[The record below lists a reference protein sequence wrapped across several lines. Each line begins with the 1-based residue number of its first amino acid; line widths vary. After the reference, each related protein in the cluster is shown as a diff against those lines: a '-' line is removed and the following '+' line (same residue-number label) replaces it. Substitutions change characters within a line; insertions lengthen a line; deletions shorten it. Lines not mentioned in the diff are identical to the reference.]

1 MRKHLVILAMLISLV
16 FSFSTFLVAAE
27 TSSNNIQII
36 LDSSA
41 SMGETVNGVVK
52 INAARD
58 AVKDVLDI
66 MPKSYTVSFRLYSH
80 RYPQQ
85 QKQKSCTDTEVI
97 LPFQK
102 FNEDMRATIQNKLSQ
117 VRPKGLT
124 PIAYTLKQAV
134 KDFEGMSGE
143 NTIILVSDGE
153 ETCGGNPFAVAN
165 NISSL
170 NIGVK
175 VYVIGFDVESKQQLQ
190 GIAQRSG
197 GRYYDAD
204 NAEELS
210 TVLKEAVQEA
220 AEPPKPE
227 ASLPFSDDFEGE
239 MSQAWRTEPVGQLIL
254 GAEKGELTIKGELV
268 EDRLLKAFVGSS
280 DWTDYVLSV
289 DIRYDEGAY
298 YSSGTTYPWDRDNRV
313 ALFLRAQDKNNMV
326 GFFLQP
332 GGKAGFRVK
341 KYGIWGDMESAGS
354 VSKKNSYEV
363 VISVRGNKYQAM
375 VEDHKVASLE
385 YAKFESGFV
394 GLQVAV
400 DEELK
405 AYFDNFEVTPI
416 EE

>member
-1 MRKHLVILAMLISLV
+1 MRKYSVLVVILISLL
-16 FSFSTFLVAAE
+16 FSFSTCLIAAE
-27 TSSNNIQII
+27 TTSNNIQII

-41 SMGETVNGVVK
+41 SMAEPVNGVVK
-52 INAARD
+52 INAARN
-58 AVKDVLDI
+58 AVKDVLDM
-66 MPKSYTVSFRLYSH
+66 MPKSFNVSFRLYSH
-80 RYPQQ
+80 RYTQQ

-102 FNEDMRATIQNKLSQ
+102 FSEGMKSTIKDKLSQ
-117 VRPKGLT
+117 VKPKGLT

-165 NISSL
+165 NISAL
-170 NIGVK
+170 DIGVK

-220 AEPPKPE
+220 AKPPQTQ
-227 ASLPFSDDFEGE
+227 ASLPFSDDFEGG
-239 MSQAWRTEPVGQLIL
+239 MSSAWRTEPVGQLIL

-268 EDRLLKAFVGSS
+268 EDRLLKAFVGNS

-289 DIRYDEGAY
+289 DIRYDPGSY
-298 YSSGTTYPWDRDNRV
+298 YSSGTSYPWDRDNRV
-313 ALFLRAQDKNNMV
+313 ALFVRAQNQNNMV
-326 GFFLQP
+326 GFFIQP
-332 GGKAGFRVK
+332 GGKAGFRIK
-341 KYGIWGDMESAGS
+341 EYGIWGDMESSGS
-354 VSKKNSYEV
+354 IPEKKSFNV
-363 VISVRGNKYQAM
+363 VLSIKGNKYQAM
-375 VEDHKVASLE
+375 VDDQKVASLE
-385 YAKFESGFV
+385 YSKLESGFV

-400 DEELK
+400 DKELK
-405 AYFDNFEVTPI
+405 AYFDNFKVTPI
-416 EE
+416 KD